1 MDLGGKLIL
10 EQQQRLSQNQIL
22 SLSILAFDTLELK
35 KFIKNEYLENP
46 MLDCKDPNGTDTS
59 VSTVTYQRNYK
70 DLAQPEECG
79 YDIPYQR
86 KSGIKEY
93 ILDQL
98 PRHTTEQDQRIAE
111 YLIGCLEPNGFFTI
125 PVTDIAVTLDVSEAS
140 VKKILDLLRELEPC
154 GIFSENLSQCIHCQL
169 VKAGDTDALL
179 YEITDHYLESFLHG
193 RISEITRNVKAS
205 TAEVRKRL
213 ERIAEMNPN
222 PLYGF
227 SEDTYGYIEPD
238 ILIKNGTNGKWSIE
252 LNDGWTENYGLNDY
266 YLSLMQHIEDPELR
280 EYFKTKLDRV
290 RFLMASIQH
299 RRKTICSI
307 METILRLQEDYFENQ
322 GPLKPMTMGCVAE
335 LLSIHVSTV
344 SRALRGKY
352 IQYPKGIIE
361 AKDLFETGLGR
372 ENAVA
377 VSMVKEKIKALIEA
391 ENPKAPLSDSKLAEQ
406 LKKSGISV
414 SRRAVTKYREQLSIP
429 GSYDRKR

>member
-1 MDLGGKLIL
+1 MF
-10 EQQQRLSQNQIL
+10 R
-22 SLSILAFDTLELK
+22 
-35 KFIKNEYLENP
+35 
-46 MLDCKDPNGTDTS
+46 
-59 VSTVTYQRNYK
+59 
-70 DLAQPEECG
+70 
-79 YDIPYQR
+79 
-86 KSGIKEY
+86 
-93 ILDQL
+93 
-98 PRHTTEQDQRIAE
+98 AE
-111 YLIGCLEPNGFFTI
+111 WFFTI

-154 GIFSENLSQCIHCQL
+154 GIFSENLSQCIHRQL

-179 YEITDHYLESFLHG
+179 YEITDHYLEAFLHG

-238 ILIKNGTNGKWSIE
+238 IIIKNGTDGQQCVE

-266 YLSLMQHIEDPELR
+266 YLSLMQHIEDSELR

-307 METILRLQEDYFENQ
+307 METILRLQEDFFENQ
-322 GPLKPMTMGCVAE
+322 GPLKPMTMGSVAE

-391 ENPKAPLSDSKLAEQ
+391 ENPKAPLSDNKLAEQ
-406 LKKSGISV
+406 LKKFGISV

-429 GSYDRKR
+429 GSYDRKG